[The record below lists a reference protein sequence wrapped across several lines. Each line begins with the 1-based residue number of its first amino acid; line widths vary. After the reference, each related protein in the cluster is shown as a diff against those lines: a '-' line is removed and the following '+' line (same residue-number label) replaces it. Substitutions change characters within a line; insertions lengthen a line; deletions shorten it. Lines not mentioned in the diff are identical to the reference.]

1 MCSFIEYI
9 YTTWEEFAKENPVSN
24 LENKRFIYRGQTNSF
39 LNEKFLEWEIVSS
52 FNRYYSKLHYR
63 FSQFISQQIAFMD
76 STYSE
81 YEFVKNS
88 NILDSNIISKIY
100 FLQHYGVPTCFIDF
114 TYHPLI
120 ALYFSISSLK
130 GQSGGRNTIDGFP
143 KYYHEN
149 YCFTVIRIDTN
160 KLQTIIGI
168 KDLEHFQLDLFLKYD
183 SYCIDVDRNIYA
195 QIALDLFPLQSTN
208 NSNNFNLLKQNS
220 CFLLF
225 DNASCNS
232 ISFEK
237 FIHLFIEKHHIQIN
251 EPFITKYHI
260 KYNTAFKPMRSRQ
273 PDYTSLFKFLKQNN
287 ISGKTLFND
296 IQGLKYDFNF
306 FHQE

>member
-1 MCSFIEYI
+1 MYSFIENI
-9 YTTWEEFAKENPVSN
+9 YTTWEDFVSKNPVSN
-24 LENKRFIYRGQTNSF
+24 LNDKKYIYRGQTNSF
-39 LNEKFLEWEIVSS
+39 SNGRFTEWEIISS

-63 FSQFISQQIAFMD
+63 FSQFISQQVSFMN

-88 NILDSNIISKIY
+88 NILNSSIISKIY

-130 GQSGGRNTIDGFP
+130 GQSGGENTIEGFP
-143 KYYHEN
+143 KYYPEN
-149 YCFTVIRIDTN
+149 YCFTVLRIDTT
-160 KLQTIIGI
+160 KLQKLIGI
-168 KDLEHFQLDLFLKYD
+168 KNLEHFELDLFIKYD
-183 SYCIDVDRNIYA
+183 SYCIDVDRNNYA
-195 QIALDLFPLQSTN
+195 QITLDLFPVQSVN
-208 NSNNFNLLKQNS
+208 NSNNFNLLNQDS

-237 FIHLFIEKHHIQIN
+237 FLHLFIEKHQVLIN

-260 KYNTAFKPMRSRQ
+260 KYNTAFKPMKSRQ
-273 PDYTSLFKFLKQNN
+273 PEYISLFKFLKQNN